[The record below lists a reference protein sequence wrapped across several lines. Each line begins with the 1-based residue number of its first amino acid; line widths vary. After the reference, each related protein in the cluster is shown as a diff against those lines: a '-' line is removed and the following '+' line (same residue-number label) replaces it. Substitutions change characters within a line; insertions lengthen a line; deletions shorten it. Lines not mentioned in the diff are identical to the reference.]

1 MVVSAA
7 SSMWI
12 TVLLWMVAVTVDGT
26 VIVPRL
32 NKIVSGMFE
41 LWFKE
46 TNKSHQNGH
55 LPTIDRIT
63 THEIN

>member
-1 MVVSAA
+1 
-7 SSMWI
+7 
-12 TVLLWMVAVTVDGT
+12 MVAVTVDGT
-26 VIVPRL
+26 VIVPRS

-55 LPTIDRIT
+55 LPTIDRVALTKLIDI
-63 THEIN
+63 HMHAIVLYH